1 MGKEKSLKFNFLNKT
16 LVFSKIK
23 HMNNSDLIKEF
34 IDKKVID
41 ALDLLLSSD
50 DINEISNSAKTIA
63 ALFGTDFENFS
74 SDDKKLIASFKKNLS
89 LLIQK
94 TWVEESDV
102 LQKESVL
109 TRLEKF
115 CALAEQEKWAEG
127 FASFKQILNSVIY
140 LMFGS
145 ICKTPEFEEYSLRID
160 PEFGI
165 FCWYVKNLPDI
176 NSWANEKN
184 KAAILVAM
192 YFLSNY

>member
-1 MGKEKSLKFNFLNKT
+1 ME
-16 LVFSKIK
+16 
-23 HMNNSDLIKEF
+23 NSDLIKEF
-34 IDKKVID
+34 IDKNAID
-41 ALDLLLSSD
+41 SLDSLLSSD
-50 DINEISNSAKTIA
+50 DINEISKCTKIIA
-63 ALFGTDFENFS
+63 SQFGNDFEIYAKD
-74 SDDKKLIASFKKNLS
+74 SDKLVTSFKKNLS

-94 TWVEESDV
+94 TWVEQSDV

-109 TRLEKF
+109 VRLEKF
-115 CALAEQEKWAEG
+115 CVLAEQEKWSEG

-176 NSWANEKN
+176 NSWSNEKN
-184 KAAILVAM
+184 KAVILVAM
-192 YFLSNY
+192 YFLANY